1 MRARVRLS
9 LRLNFSSIASGYHPT
24 SLPPFALTA
33 CRRIARFSKSTLASS
48 FSSVVMPTSHPRKKI
63 VVCTDLGPAL
73 SLLTSRSDIDV
84 VSWPHAV
91 DTQCPRPWLLENLN
105 VGGASGL
112 VVCFKDVVDAE
123 VVDAAGPTLR
133 AVSTISVGYEHID
146 LPLLASRNIQ
156 LGYTPDVLTDAVADS
171 AVMLALMAARRTN
184 LTTTFV
190 REDKWPSFQWTPFAL
205 TSPQLS
211 TTSFSPT
218 RTVGFLGFGRIAQA
232 VLRRVAL
239 GFGVTHAIYTPRP
252 GSSSQHTRDAH
263 LLRKLS
269 PHLKSLKS
277 VALDVLAAE
286 SDILFVLAPGGPA
299 THHLVDEG
307 FLRNMKSTAVLVNNG
322 RGSVVSSVAL
332 AKALREG
339 WIWGAGLDV
348 VDEEPDVV
356 AGHVLLQEGVKE
368 KCVIIPHLGSA
379 THETRVE
386 MARLT
391 AVNVLRGVDGEEMES
406 AVDLSGYA

>member
-9 LRLNFSSIASGYHPT
+9 QRLNFSSIASGYRPT
-24 SLPPFALTA
+24 WLLPSPLTA
-33 CRRIARFSKSTLASS
+33 CPRNARFSK
-48 FSSVVMPTSHPRKKI
+48 
-63 VVCTDLGPAL
+63 
-73 SLLTSRSDIDV
+73 SDIDV

-171 AVMLALMAARRTN
+171 AVMLALMASRKTN

-190 REDKWPSFQWTPFAL
+190 REDKWPSFRWTPFAL
-205 TSPQLS
+205 TAPQLS
-211 TTSFSPT
+211 TTAFSPT
-218 RTVGFLGFGRIAQA
+218 RTVGFLGFGRIAHA
-232 VLRRVAL
+232 VLRRLSL
-239 GFGVTHAIYTPRP
+239 GFGVTDAIYTP
-252 GSSSQHTRDAH
+252 AC
-263 LLRKLS
+263 
-269 PHLKSLKS
+269 
-277 VALDVLAAE
+277 
-286 SDILFVLAPGGPA
+286 GPA

-307 FLRNMKSTAVLVNNG
+307 FLRNMKRTAVLINNG
-322 RGSVVSSVAL
+322 RGSIVSSVAL

-356 AGHVLLQEGVKE
+356 AGHVLLKEGVEE

-406 AVDLSGYA
+406 AVDSSGYA

>member
-1 MRARVRLS
+1 
-9 LRLNFSSIASGYHPT
+9 
-24 SLPPFALTA
+24 
-33 CRRIARFSKSTLASS
+33 
-48 FSSVVMPTSHPRKKI
+48 MPTGHPRKKI

-91 DTQCPRPWLLENLN
+91 DTQCPRPWLLEN

-123 VVDAAGPTLR
+123 VVNAAGPTLR

-146 LPLLASRNIQ
+146 LSLLASRNIQ

-171 AVMLALMAARRTN
+171 AVMLALMASRRTN
-184 LTTTFV
+184 LTTTFI

-307 FLRNMKSTAVLVNNG
+307 FLRDMKSTAVLVNNG

-348 VDEEPDVV
+348 VEEEPDVV
-356 AGHVLLQEGVKE
+356 AGHVLLEEGVKE

-379 THETRVE
+379 THETRVR
-386 MARLT
+386 MARLK